1 MNRKLAKTV
10 REMLDDVEAVTKG
23 RFYEDPEPYASP
35 IEMFLIRDGR
45 PGGET
50 FAHLSNREKL
60 QVLDYYVRWQEHQDR
75 GISFEQMEQVFSNVI
90 EGKPRAQWLDGT
102 GLDGKPVKDQ
112 KLAMKTLLEEAS
124 KQVKQAMKAK
134 DRGGVER

>member
-1 MNRKLAKTV
+1 
-10 REMLDDVEAVTKG
+10 
-23 RFYEDPEPYASP
+23 
-35 IEMFLIRDGR
+35 
-45 PGGET
+45 
-50 FAHLSNREKL
+50 
-60 QVLDYYVRWQEHQDR
+60 
-75 GISFEQMEQVFSNVI
+75 MEQVFSNVI

-134 DRGGVER
+134 DRGGVERSSQKQEQPAGNWLDRTDGEVRAGLLPAAGRDAVTESESVKLSKWQGICRHG